1 MASGAGRLLFAHIFF
16 VHHKR
21 TAACPDRILFRGDLA
36 KMPKK
41 IDPLNRKNYTA
52 VTAALC
58 VTDVKTAASFY
69 QKALGFQKRG
79 IMNGPDGRPIHAE
92 LTMRGTVLMLG
103 PEMPEMGARSAKNV
117 GASPTTLYLIVEN
130 VDKVVAKAVKLG
142 AHAQGPVSDMF
153 WGDRC
158 GRLVDPEG
166 YSWYVAS
173 HIAEPTPAQMK
184 KQMIEDMKKW
194 QEHGKAQSSATT
206 NVS

>member
-1 MASGAGRLLFAHIFF
+1 
-16 VHHKR
+16 
-21 TAACPDRILFRGDLA
+21 
-36 KMPKK
+36 MPKK
-41 IDPLNRKNYTA
+41 IDPLNKKNYTA

-58 VTDVKTAASFY
+58 VTDVKAAATFY
-69 QKALGFQKRG
+69 QKAFGFQKRG
-79 IMNGPDGRPIHAE
+79 IMNGPGGKPVHAE
-92 LTMRGTVLMLG
+92 LTLRGTTLMLG

-130 VDKVVAKAVKLG
+130 VDKVVAQAVKLG
-142 AHAQGPVSDMF
+142 AKSQGPVADMF

-166 YSWYVAS
+166 YSWYVAT

-194 QEHGKAQSSATT
+194 QAHREEPPKAAT